1 MQQPPDHHLAQ
12 LNIGRLRY
20 PTDDP
25 RMADF
30 MNNLDLVNGLAE
42 RSHGFVWRLKD
53 DSGNATNFRPFPDP
67 QHGGQFVG
75 VGERRSAGAFRLANR
90 AQAVLWPAS
99 GMVRE
104 AGWPAFS

>member
-1 MQQPPDHHLAQ
+1 MSDNQHLAQ

-42 RSHGFVWRLKD
+42 RSRGFVWRLRD
-53 DSGNATNFRPFPDP
+53 GSNNATNFRPVDDRARMRESSRN
-67 QHGGQFVG
+67 G
-75 VGERRSAGAFRLANR
+75 RGAPSCIKANR
-90 AQAVLWPAS
+90 QS
-99 GMVRE
+99 ENSSRKRD
-104 AGWPAFS
+104 

>member
-1 MQQPPDHHLAQ
+1 MTEPKHLAQ

-42 RSHGFVWRLKD
+42 R
-53 DSGNATNFRPFPDP
+53 TP
-67 QHGGQFVG
+67 G
-75 VGERRSAGAFRLANR
+75 VRVA
-90 AQAVLWPAS
+90 P
-99 GMVRE
+99 
-104 AGWPAFS
+104 